1 MRVREFIDQHGM
13 PRARDVGPAILRSVQ
28 WVERDQADPTI
39 NLQLDDSRGRLV
51 LCLLVPRPKQTVY
64 RRLYAVLQKSANRSL
79 ADIEDA
85 EMPPP
90 PR

>member
-1 MRVREFIDQHGM
+1 MRVRDFIDQHKM
-13 PRARDVGPAILRSVQ
+13 PRAGALGPAILRSVQ
-28 WVERDQADPTI
+28 WVERVQADPTI

-51 LCLLVPRPKQTVY
+51 LCLLVPRAQRTVY
-64 RRLYAVLQKSANRSL
+64 RRLYAVLQGSANRSL